1 MPVPVKIKYRKEV
14 VVEDE
19 LTVDE
24 IERIALH
31 GVPDRIDCMA
41 DEIDNTQPLEFVCWS
56 FIPDNYFNNNSN
68 NETPKSCKK
77 VKHTNVLND
86 VIMPIICAL
95 LFGIVFAI
103 CKQNII
109 IGIIAFALYI
119 PCWYFVQAVYLIMK
133 CIIELKKEMKG
144 DN

>member
-1 MPVPVKIKYRKEV
+1 MPVPVKIKYCKEV
-14 VVEDE
+14 TVEDE

-24 IERIALH
+24 IERIPLH

-41 DEIDNTQPLEFVCWS
+41 DEIDNVQPLQLVSWG
-56 FIPDNYFNNNSN
+56 FIPDNYFDNNMDESPKQHKKMKHINTLN
-68 NETPKSCKK
+68 N
-77 VKHTNVLND
+77 

-95 LFGIVFAI
+95 LFGIAFAI

-119 PCWYFVQAVYLIMK
+119 PCWYFVQDVYLVMK
-133 CIIELKKEMKG
+133 CIIEFKKEMKG